1 MTHLRKTLLILVL
14 SILPAAAARAEQRVL
29 VLDPA
34 ASRVSFTLPAT
45 GHEVDGTLGVK
56 SGRIAFDP
64 STGAA
69 SGEIAIDLKSAQT
82 GNGSRDKTMHN
93 DVLQTGSFPVAVF
106 RAERVRGTVAAS
118 GASQVTL
125 DGTLSL
131 HGSDHKVS
139 LPAKVEV
146 KDGRVKAETRLS
158 IPFVDWG
165 MKDPSV
171 LFLRVEKVVSV
182 KVVAEGR
189 LEGGDAAPAAR

>member
-1 MTHLRKTLLILVL
+1 MTCPRKTLLIFVL
-14 SILPAAAARAEQRVL
+14 SLLPAAAARAEQRVL

-64 STGAA
+64 ATGDA

-93 DVLQTGSFPVAVF
+93 DVLQTGSFPVAVL
-106 RAERVRGTVAAS
+106 RVEKVRGNVPAS
-118 GASQVTL
+118 GTSQVTL

-146 KDGRVKAETRLS
+146 KDGRVKAETRLA

-171 LFLRVEKVVSV
+171 LFLRVDKVVSV
-182 KVVAEGR
+182 KVLAEGR
-189 LEGGDAAPAAR
+189 LEGAGSAPAAR

>member
-1 MTHLRKTLLILVL
+1 MTHLRKTL
-14 SILPAAAARAEQRVL
+14 SIFSLFLLPAAAALAEQRVL

-34 ASRVSFTLPAT
+34 ASKVSFTLPAT

-64 STGAA
+64 ATGDA
-69 SGEIAIDLKSAQT
+69 SGEIAIDLKTAQT

-93 DVLQTGSFPVAVF
+93 DVLQTGSFPVAVL
-106 RAERVRGTVAAS
+106 RVEKVRGTVQAS
-118 GASQVTL
+118 GTSQVTL

-171 LFLRVEKVVSV
+171 LFLRVDKVVAV
-182 KVVAEGR
+182 KVLAEGR
-189 LEGGDAAPAAR
+189 LEGAGAAPAAR